1 MENLTVDFERIEQ
14 ELQELKS
21 RFSRADGV
29 LRDLEE
35 IQIQFEDL
43 AEIHKQLKEDVNK
56 YESEFSRFNAESND
70 LIKLLQQSQ
79 EKFEQRFT
87 KLRDA
92 NQIKLDDLKSQ
103 LLEYQDRLS
112 IHDSHIQALQ
122 SSMSLVEKN
131 CHDINDLIKLLQQ
144 SQEEFEQRFTQI
156 RDANQ
161 IQLDELESQLLGYQD
176 RLSINDSHI
185 QALQS
190 SRSIVEKNCH
200 DINDIKNEFGG
211 LPKQIQ
217 NLVDQQ
223 LSSTRKIYCD
233 LKKQIIIMRY
243 ALIFLGILL
252 LSLVAWV
259 GWK

>member
-56 YESEFSRFNAESND
+56 YESKFSRFNAESND
-70 LIKLLQQSQ
+70 LIKLVQQSQ
-79 EKFEQRFT
+79 ENFEQRFT

-103 LLEYQDRLS
+103 LLEHEDRLS
-112 IHDSHIQALQ
+112 IHDYHIQAFQ
-122 SSMSLVEKN
+122 SSMSL
-131 CHDINDLIKLLQQ
+131 
-144 SQEEFEQRFTQI
+144 
-156 RDANQ
+156 
-161 IQLDELESQLLGYQD
+161 
-176 RLSINDSHI
+176 
-185 QALQS
+185 
-190 SRSIVEKNCH
+190 VEKNCH

-223 LSSTRKIYCD
+223 LSSTKKNYRD

-243 ALIFLGILL
+243 ALIFSGILL